1 MKYKCLET
9 FDVPA
14 VDEEGIEMDERFE
27 VIESSIWKN
36 DKHKPIAKNDEEVF
50 LVSDGGRLNIAKDLF
65 DLMFEVVEG

>member
-27 VIESSIWKN
+27 VIEDSKWFSKKTITDN
-36 DKHKPIAKNDEEVF
+36 DTEVE
-50 LVSDGGRLNIAKDLF
+50 LTHESGAWLNISRDLF
-65 DLMFEVVEG
+65 DLMFEVTE